1 MFSIQQSLSNIRQR
15 FERKITLPFFNRMSA
30 YFTRHADNSRQRL
43 YSKDEW
49 QAKTVDDFKN
59 WLSTLPD
66 LPFEEELNNLDACD
80 LYTVLQEF
88 TALRQEI
95 KLQNREQNKAV
106 RTLNTF
112 METYQQSEKTLRDTS
127 AQISLLEENVRLT
140 CEKKMILLFL
150 DVRDALTRGLQ
161 SGRLIAAQ
169 RQWLR
174 RPPKGIESVVQGYE
188 MALRRFDRALI
199 QADIKPL
206 STVGKPFNPQLMQ
219 AVGKASDSTTGQ
231 GIVTQ
236 EILSGYIRNDEV
248 IRTAEVIVNM

>member
-15 FERKITLPFFNRMSA
+15 FERKITLPIFHRMSA

-49 QAKTVDDFKN
+49 RAKTVDDFKN

-66 LPFEEELNNLDACD
+66 LPFEEELANLDACD

-127 AQISLLEENVRLT
+127 AQISLLEENIRLT

-199 QADIKPL
+199 QTDIKPL
-206 STVGKPFNPQLMQ
+206 PTVGKPFNPQLMQ
-219 AVGKASDSTTGQ
+219 AMGKASDPTIGQ